1 MRLLFHKILFI
12 FILLQTSTSFAVENE
27 AYRTSGYPV
36 PRFVSIGSNE
46 ANVRTGPG
54 SQYPVKWVITKKSL
68 PVEVILEFDNWRKI
82 KDFEGH
88 EGWVF
93 HTLLSGKRTA
103 IISNDSEIFALKK
116 PEGDPSKPTA
126 KEVAIRLEPNVL
138 VHIDKCRDAWCKIDT
153 QGYTGWITRKYLWG
167 VYETE
172 KID

>member
-1 MRLLFHKILFI
+1 MRLLFLI
-12 FILLQTSTSFAVENE
+12 FYSFFLVLTSGNTIAAEND

-36 PRFVSIGSNE
+36 PRFVSISSDE
-46 ANVRTGPG
+46 VNVRTGPG
-54 SQYPVKWVITKKSL
+54 SQYPIKWIITKKSL

-82 KDFEGH
+82 KNFEGQ

-93 HTLLSGKRTA
+93 HTLLSGKRTG
-103 IISNDSEIFALKK
+103 IIANDQEIFALKN
-116 PEGDPSKPTA
+116 PEGDPAKPLA
-126 KEVAIRLEPNVL
+126 KSVSMRLQPNAL
-138 VHIDKCRDAWCKIDT
+138 VKIDKCRDSWCKIDV